1 MIRFE
6 SVAKRHPNGIVPLSG
21 LSTFIDRGEMVFV
34 CGHSGAGKSTLL
46 KLIALVERISE
57 GRLSVGGIELGDLP
71 KAQVPWHRR
80 RIGLV
85 FQDHRLLMDRSVF
98 DNVALPLVVQ
108 GVPHG
113 ELLRRVRQALDR
125 VGLLHKERQPP
136 LALSGGE
143 QQRVGIAR
151 AIVGRPEV
159 ILADEPTG
167 NLDPE
172 LAAEIMQLF
181 CDLGA
186 GGATV
191 VVASHDLPLVKRLR
205 KRVLV
210 LDHGH
215 LIEDFRPGPA
225 HG

>member
-6 SVAKRHPNGIVPLSG
+6 GVAKRHPNGIVPLSG
-21 LSTFIDRGEMVFV
+21 ISTFIDRGEMVFV

-57 GRLSVGGIELGDLP
+57 GRLNVGGVELGDLP
-71 KAQVPWHRR
+71 KARVPWHRR

-108 GVPHG
+108 GVPHS

-125 VGLLHKERQPP
+125 VSLLHKERQPP

-186 GGATV
+186 GGSTV
-191 VVASHDLPLVKRLR
+191 VVASHDLPLVRRLR

-215 LIEDFRPGPA
+215 LIEDFRPEA
-225 HG
+225 VHG